1 MAKNK
6 KDDIQCLRDAQEEL
20 LTAFVEYK
28 KKEKAKKSH
37 KQYRQIVNALAV
49 LENDPKS
56 NNMVRNFWSL
66 IPKLLS
72 AGKKEEDRLKKL
84 LEVLEKANGDYKKW
98 GESKKS
104 YKTYINGF
112 ISYLRTLDNKNNP
125 LKKFSL
131 KINPADEAALKNEEG
146 QIYLRTTLLTK
157 FKSRLRCQDRTSGD
171 KIWLPLRFIAK
182 LYSIEKK
189 TGKEINNRFS
199 EWLNNLAE
207 GIFVHYVKDDCIN
220 SINFGAENVSLKFDV
235 HKDINGCETDTFD
248 VKVRIV
254 DDDGNMK
261 DYTAY
266 TPTGKG
272 NIKVPLIV
280 KKISEIDI
288 DHVKSID
295 QTLREKEK
303 NFKVLK
309 KVSDFYKKL
318 QEQEDYD
325 ENKAAKQL
333 YDDLT
338 KINNELDGLFED
350 LELIRN
356 DGVLRLMD
364 SQYNSQ
370 KSNGETFQDIIQIE
384 NEYWGIL
391 EQDHDILNDDD
402 EKCVYYQVLTNSTS
416 QNEFRVTKKILPIK
430 GTSVKNNL
438 MDIIN
443 YI

>member
-6 KDDIQCLRDAQEEL
+6 KNDIQCLRDAQNQL
-20 LTAFVEYK
+20 LNAFVEYK
-28 KKEKAKKSH
+28 FENRAKKSFD
-37 KQYRQIVNALAV
+37 QYRQIVNALAV
-49 LENDPKS
+49 LENDPNS
-56 NNMVRNFWSL
+56 NNMVRNFWDL
-66 IPKLLS
+66 IPKLIS
-72 AGKKEEDRLKKL
+72 AGKKEETRLIILLDELKK
-84 LEVLEKANGDYKKW
+84 ANDIFVW

-104 YKTYINGF
+104 YKTYINSF
-112 ISYLRTLDNKNNP
+112 ISYCRHCITLEKKGNP
-125 LKKFSL
+125 LNSFKL
-131 KINPADEAALKNEEG
+131 PINPADEAALGDEQG
-146 QIYLRTTLLTK
+146 LIYLRSALLTK

-189 TGKEINNRFS
+189 DKAIKNRFS

-207 GIFVHYVKDDCIN
+207 GIFVHYVEDQSITC
-220 SINFGAENVSLKFDV
+220 INFGEENVSLKFDV
-235 HKDINGCETDTFD
+235 HNNNGCDTDLFD

-254 DDDGNMK
+254 NDDGTIK

-280 KKISEIDI
+280 KNISEIDI

-295 QTLREKEK
+295 KTLREKEN
-303 NFKVLK
+303 NFKALK
-309 KVSDFYKKL
+309 KVSDFYKEL
-318 QEQEDYD
+318 QEQDDCD

-333 YDDLT
+333 YDMF
-338 KINNELDGLFED
+338 KNNELDGLLED

-370 KSNGETFQDIIQIE
+370 KSNGETFQDVIQNGE
-384 NEYWGIL
+384 EYWGIL
-391 EQDHDILNDDD
+391 EQEHDILNDNG
-402 EKCVYYQVLTNSTS
+402 EKCIYYQVLTNSTS
-416 QNEFRVTKKILPIK
+416 QNEFRVTRKDFPIE
-430 GTSVKNNL
+430 GESYKNNL
-438 MDIIN
+438 KDIIN